1 VPRIPTLQTE
11 RLRLRPFRESDLD
24 AYTALCA
31 DPEVIRHLGDGRP
44 FTRDQAWRHMAML
57 VGHWALRSYGMWA
70 VEEISSG
77 AFVGRIG
84 CHHPEGW
91 PEFEIGWTLARPYW
105 GMGYAYEGT
114 VAAVQYAF
122 MALGRDRVAS
132 FIRPDNV
139 RSIRLAERLG
149 ERRDG
154 EVEVA
159 GHRVWVFA
167 LTKERWEE
175 QRIT

>member
-1 VPRIPTLQTE
+1 MPRIPTLQTE

-24 AYTALCA
+24 AYTAMCA
-31 DPEVIRHLGDGRP
+31 DPEVIRYLGDGRP

-84 CHHPEGW
+84 CHDPEGW